1 MPASKKDIID
11 QLKKDILL
19 LGGYKRV
26 AGDDTIN
33 MGLQKIAQAFPNGCF
48 PMGAIHEF
56 ISTGPETV
64 AATNGFM
71 AGLLSGLMKNDG
83 ICVWIGSA
91 GTVFPPALKRFGIAP
106 DKIIFIDLHKEKEAL
121 WAMEEVLKCE
131 GFAAVIGEIQNIS
144 FTASRRLQLAVEQS
158 RVTGFILRKQQPSL
172 HPIACVARWQI
183 TPLQSALP
191 GDMPGVGF
199 PHWKVEL
206 LKVRNGK
213 PGVWDVEWIT
223 DRFHILT
230 PQTIPASPFIP
241 QAETRKTG

>member
-1 MPASKKDIID
+1 MPAPKKDIID
-11 QLKKDILL
+11 QLKKDILS

-26 AGDDTIN
+26 AGDHTVN
-33 MGLQKIAQAFPNGCF
+33 TGLQKIAEVFPNACF
-48 PMGAIHEF
+48 PIGAIHEF
-56 ISTGPETV
+56 ISTGSETA
-64 AATNGFM
+64 AATNGFI
-71 AGLLSGLMKNDG
+71 AGLLSGLMKNG
-83 ICVWIGSA
+83 GVCVWIGTEC
-91 GTVFPPALKRFGIAP
+91 TVFPPALKRFGVAP

-121 WAMEEVLKCE
+121 WAMEEVLKCD

-158 RVTGFILRKQQPSL
+158 RVTGFILRKKQSSL
-172 HPIACVARWQI
+172 NPIACVARWQI
-183 TPLQSALP
+183 TSLQSALP

-213 PGVWDVEWIT
+213 PGVWNVEWAA
-223 DRFHILT
+223 DRFHIPA

-241 QAETRKTG
+241 HAETRKAG